1 MYPEELN
8 LTVDLNTPQAEQLT
22 AAFAH
27 AAMGELTDALR
38 MIEHC
43 VRQLSDEQIWLRQD
57 ESLSSIG
64 NLVLHLAGNLRQWV
78 VVGLGGG
85 VDERNRPQEFAERG
99 PIARGELLTVLREC
113 VNEARQVLA
122 RQRPHELLAV
132 RRIQGFEM
140 TGIGALG
147 HTIPHFRGHT
157 QEIIFRTR
165 LILGALYEFAWK
177 PRTREEGAAP

>member
-1 MYPEELN
+1 MYPKELS
-8 LTVDLNTPQAEQLT
+8 LTIDSTQPLAEQLT
-22 AAFAH
+22 AAFLH
-27 AAMGELTDALR
+27 AAASELADALR

-43 VRQLSDEQIWLRQD
+43 VGQLSDEQIWLRQD

-64 NLVLHLAGNLRQWV
+64 NLMLHLAGNLRQWV

-85 VDERNRPQEFAERG
+85 VDQRNRPQEFAELG
-99 PIARGELLTVLREC
+99 PLPRSELMSKLETC
-113 VNEARQVLA
+113 VHEAQQVLA
-122 RQRPHELLAV
+122 RLQPEELLAV
-132 RRIQGFEM
+132 RTIQGFAM

-165 LILGALYEFAWK
+165 LLLGPAYQFAWK
-177 PRTREEGAAP
+177 PRTREEGATQ